1 MLIFGSHMSIDRG
14 FAEAAIKAGKT
25 YGANALQLFTKS
37 PRSRVVKPLNPQDAK
52 AFRDNCRE
60 LKIRFVVAHSSYLI
74 NIAKPLSQ
82 APWMLTD
89 LKTDFERLAALGGD
103 GVVVHIGKMLE
114 QGLDQ
119 SIDHLVSNTQKVL
132 EETATYLSENQ
143 AHEHAPYLIFEN
155 TAGQG
160 TELGSTLEEITL
172 IWTKLKKSQ
181 PEHFKRIK
189 FCLDTAH
196 LWGAGYDLSSRDSVN
211 RFFNAF
217 DSAVGLKHLA
227 CLHFNDSKKERGSK
241 VDRHDNLLQ
250 GQIGKEGLKAIV
262 KFAEIN
268 NIPLI
273 LETPEK
279 DGHTHLG
286 DLNIVR
292 EQLIG

>member
-1 MLIFGSHMSIDRG
+1 MLILGSHMSIDRG
-14 FAEAAIKAGKT
+14 FAEAAIKTGKT
-25 YGANALQLFTKS
+25 YQANAMQLFTKS
-37 PRSRVVKPLNPQDAK
+37 PRSRVVKPLNPEAAK
-52 AFRDNCRE
+52 AFRDKCRE
-60 LKIRFVVAHSSYLI
+60 LKIVFVVAHSSYLI

-103 GVVVHIGKMLE
+103 GVVVHIGKRLE

-132 EETATYLSENQ
+132 EETATYLPENQ
-143 AHEHAPYLIFEN
+143 AHENAPYFIFEN

-172 IWTKLKKSQ
+172 IWTKLKQ
-181 PEHFKRIK
+181 LEPQHLKRIK

-250 GQIGKEGLKAIV
+250 GQIGEEGLKAIV

-286 DLNIVR
+286 DINIVR
-292 EQLIG
+292 ERLLN